1 MKKLL
6 VLFLIVLVTYSIYY
20 DLSKGTLPNVNVSAA
35 VSSKENVKNTST
47 QENKEYIKI
56 KVKAGDTV
64 LSLVEQQLNGALP
77 VEISEVVQDF
87 KKLNKGLAPE
97 KIQIGKEYKVP
108 LYNQ

>member
-1 MKKLL
+1 MQKLV

-20 DLSKGTLPNVNVSAA
+20 DLSKGTLPNGNVSAA
-35 VSSKENVKNTST
+35 VSSQEIVKNTST

-64 LSLVEQQLNGALP
+64 LSLVEKQLNGSLP
-77 VEISEVVQDF
+77 VEISKVVEDF
-87 KKLNKGLAPE
+87 KKLNDGLAPE
-97 KIQIGKEYKVP
+97 RIQIGKEYKVP